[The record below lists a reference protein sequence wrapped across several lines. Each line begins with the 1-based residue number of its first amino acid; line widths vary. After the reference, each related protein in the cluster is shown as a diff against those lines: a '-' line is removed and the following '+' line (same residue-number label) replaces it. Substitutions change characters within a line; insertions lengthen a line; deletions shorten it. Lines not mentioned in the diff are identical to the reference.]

1 MVEWILWRIYI
12 MHKNM
17 IKALGILT
25 LVLFV
30 LSMTGAA
37 ACSGSTCTTTS
48 YKPVAKADI
57 LKSTS
62 KATINYK
69 KIQANSTNSK
79 VSLKENTVVEV
90 AQLKQINTALKNG
103 PVLLKIGAEW
113 CGSCQKMKPILNKLA
128 TEYGG
133 KATIMAIDVDQS
145 PKLADYFGVSS
156 IPDFSV
162 IVGTENGKYV
172 YMQQNG
178 KVTQSRSQAKIV
190 GLNDKRVFENVLDFT
205 IKK

>member
-1 MVEWILWRIYI
+1 MEEYI
-12 MHKNM
+12 MHENM

-57 LKSTS
+57 LKNTS

-133 KATIMAIDVDQS
+133 KATIMAVDVDQS

-178 KVTQSRSQAKIV
+178 KVTRSRSQTKIV

>member
-1 MVEWILWRIYI
+1 
-12 MHKNM
+12 
-17 IKALGILT
+17 
-25 LVLFV
+25 
-30 LSMTGAA
+30 
-37 ACSGSTCTTTS
+37 
-48 YKPVAKADI
+48 
-57 LKSTS
+57 
-62 KATINYK
+62 
-69 KIQANSTNSK
+69 
-79 VSLKENTVVEV
+79 
-90 AQLKQINTALKNG
+90 
-103 PVLLKIGAEW
+103 
-113 CGSCQKMKPILNKLA
+113 MKPILNKLA

-133 KATIMAIDVDQS
+133 KATIMAVDVDQS

-178 KVTQSRSQAKIV
+178 KVTRSRSQAKIV